1 MLPTLPFIEDRF
13 DYFNRLCFQNS
24 LPRPTFRLSNA
35 RTYLGQMAYR
45 RKRGLLGQII
55 GKEALILSVS
65 RRYDLP
71 PAEIE
76 DTIIHEMIH
85 LYIHVHHVRDTSAH
99 GPAFRRM
106 MDDIN
111 RRFSRHI
118 TIARRNDAALLQSDR
133 SNDRYILCVSRLRDG
148 RIGITRTSARGMVK
162 LWNAIPALPN
172 VERAEWFISKDAY
185 FSRLPRSR
193 TATVYLLPR
202 DHLYQHLLS
211 ARRILRRPD
220 GFYIQKEEIRPPS
233 PSTDFTDSPNF

>member
-1 MLPTLPFIEDRF
+1 MLPTLPFIAERF
-13 DYFNRLCFQNS
+13 DFFNHLCFRNS

-35 RTYLGQMAYR
+35 RTYLGQMAYKR
-45 RKRGLLGQII
+45 RRGLLGQAV
-55 GKEALILSVS
+55 GQETTTLSIS

-71 PAEIE
+71 VAEIE

-85 LYIHVHHVRDTSAH
+85 LYIHVNHIRDTSTH

-111 RRFSRHI
+111 SRFARHI
-118 TIARRNDAALLQSDR
+118 TVARRNDSALLQSDR
-133 SNDRYILCVSRLRDG
+133 SNDRYILCVSRLKDG

-162 LWNAIPALPN
+162 LWNAIPAHPT

-185 FSRLPRSR
+185 FARLPRSR
-193 TATVYLLPR
+193 TATIYLLPR
-202 DHLYQHLLS
+202 QELYQHLLS

-220 GFYIQKEEIRPPS
+220 GFYIQK
-233 PSTDFTDSPNF
+233 NVQNVWL